1 MHKKSLQDY
10 LKGLK
15 NIRLKI
21 YDGAFYSSW
30 LIRSYKIRIYTI
42 YRMIYTIYRIEKAFL
57 KSMSSR
63 LRDGQVPLESSVF
76 RGRDA
81 FASRYFLYI
90 RNGEMANSKQR
101 IIHLQ
106 RKFSGRSFPAGRTPT
121 SEQKTYSPCGTQ
133 PYSTTWAIYL
143 SVHCRNILLFR
154 CRQLRY
160 TRMVDH
166 GLPLQDFV
174 PVYWQPALVWK

>member
-1 MHKKSLQDY
+1 MMELSILR
-10 LKGLK
+10 G
-15 NIRLKI
+15 
-21 YDGAFYSSW
+21 
-30 LIRSYKIRIYTI
+30 SYVVIRIYTI

-90 RNGEMANSKQR
+90 RNGEMANSKQS

-106 RKFSGRSFPAGRTPT
+106 RKFSGRSFPAGWIPT
-121 SEQKTYSPCGTQ
+121 SEQKTYSH
-133 PYSTTWAIYL
+133 YSTQSYSIHMYYM
-143 SVHCRNILLFR
+143 SPCS
-154 CRQLRY
+154 
-160 TRMVDH
+160 
-166 GLPLQDFV
+166 LQKHS
-174 PVYWQPALVWK
+174 LI